1 MSNYARDLLFKLKTK
16 RQFQTTS
23 KGMKFILMN

>member
-23 KGMKFILMN
+23 RVMMYILMN